1 MDVADMA
8 DRVRELSLPL
18 DSPVQLARELRYAP
32 ALASLRFASL
42 RTSLEQCVVD
52 WLVFLGRTMVQRF
65 TGVDDAKRDE
75 WQQARAAGAEWTK
88 TIRDCLILV
97 DVWVG

>member
-1 MDVADMA
+1 MDVTDMA

-32 ALASLRFASL
+32 ALALL

-65 TGVDDAKRDE
+65 TGVDDAKWDE
-75 WQQARAAGAEWTK
+75 RQPARAAGAEWTK